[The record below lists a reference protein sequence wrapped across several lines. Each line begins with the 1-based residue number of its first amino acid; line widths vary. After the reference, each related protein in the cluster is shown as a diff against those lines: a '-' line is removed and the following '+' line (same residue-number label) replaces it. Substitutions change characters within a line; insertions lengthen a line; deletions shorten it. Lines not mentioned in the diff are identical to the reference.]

1 MRKKKKKKKKRQH
14 LPQPRIQQF
23 HSHLMERK
31 TGMFTHKNSG
41 INLKLKKKR
50 RKDSQYRVVLGLLL
64 YKWVFFDG
72 DFVAKGKDSTCS
84 RLRSPTTV

>member
-1 MRKKKKKKKKRQH
+1 MRKKKKKKKRQH

-41 INLKLKKKR
+41 INLKLKKK
-50 RKDSQYRVVLGLLL
+50 KEEKIHNIELCLASSFINGFSLMVIL
-64 YKWVFFDG
+64 
-72 DFVAKGKDSTCS
+72 
-84 RLRSPTTV
+84 